1 MIPITDTIS
10 IDERHLEEVFIHAS
24 GPGGQNVNKVAT
36 AVQLRFDAHHA
47 ELPDD
52 VRERFCRLAGK
63 RLSSDGIVIIEA
75 KRFRTQ
81 EQNREDASNRLIAL
95 LRKAAL
101 PPTPRR
107 KTRLPFAAKQAR
119 LEKKRHRSSIKR
131 QRKPTNPED
140 E

>member
-1 MIPITDTIS
+1 MIPITDTIAL
-10 IDERHLEEVFIHAS
+10 DERFLEEVFIRAS

-36 AVQLRFDAHHA
+36 AVQLRFDAQHA

-81 EQNREDASNRLIAL
+81 EQNREDALNRLIAL
-95 LRKAAL
+95 LQKAAQ

-107 KTRLPFAAKQAR
+107 KTRPSLAAKQAR
-119 LEKKRHRSSIKR
+119 LESKRHRSGIKR
-131 QRKPTNPED
+131 LRKPTKND

>member
-10 IDERHLEEVFIHAS
+10 LDEQHLEEVFIHAS

-36 AVQLRFDAHHA
+36 AVQLRFDVFHA

-75 KRFRTQ
+75 KRFRAQ
-81 EQNREDASNRLIAL
+81 EQNREDARNRLIAL
-95 LRKAAL
+95 LQKAAQ

-107 KTRLPFAAKQAR
+107 KTRPSLAAKQAR
-119 LEKKRHRSSIKR
+119 LDGKRHRSNVKR
-131 QRKPTNPED
+131 LRRPTNQTE

>member
-1 MIPITDTIS
+1 MIPITDAIS
-10 IDERHLEEVFIHAS
+10 LDERHLEEVFIHAS

-36 AVQLRFDAHHA
+36 AVQLRFDVFHA
-47 ELPDD
+47 DLPDD

-75 KRFRTQ
+75 KRFRAQ
-81 EQNREDASNRLIAL
+81 EQNREDARNRLIAL
-95 LRKAAL
+95 LQKAAQ

-107 KTRLPFAAKQAR
+107 KTRPSLAAKHAR
-119 LEKKRHRSSIKR
+119 LDKKRHRSNIKR
-131 QRKPTNPED
+131 LRRPTNQNE

>member
-1 MIPITDTIS
+1 MIPITYTIAL
-10 IDERHLEEVFIHAS
+10 DERFLEEVFIHAS

-36 AVQLRFDAHHA
+36 AVQLRFDVFHA

-81 EQNREDASNRLIAL
+81 EQNREDALNRLIAL
-95 LRKAAL
+95 LQKAAQ

-107 KTRLPFAAKQAR
+107 KTRPSRAAKQAR
-119 LEKKRHRSSIKR
+119 LDSKRHRSGIKR
-131 QRKPTNPED
+131 LRKPTTDD